1 MNDTVTV
8 ELVAPEQLLFRSEAE
23 MVVVPGVVGDFGAM
37 PQHAPVVS
45 SLRPGLLSVHID
57 GKVKEYV
64 VLGGFAEVSAERVT
78 VLADA
83 ALPRKEW
90 TAKMMQQTADSAEKR
105 GDENV
110 ARQIRDLEQ
119 LTVS

>member
-1 MNDTVTV
+1 MSDTLTV
-8 ELVAPEQLLFRSEAE
+8 ELVAPERLLYRSEAE

-45 SLRPGLLSVHID
+45 SLRPGLLSVHTD
-57 GKVKEYV
+57 GKVEEFV

-90 TAKMMQQTADSAEKR
+90 TQKEVERQAGNAEKR
-105 GDENV
+105 GDEDGAKALRELERLV
-110 ARQIRDLEQ
+110 A
-119 LTVS
+119 

>member
-1 MNDTVTV
+1 MPDTLTV
-8 ELVAPEQLLFRSEAE
+8 ELVAPERLLYRSEAE

-45 SLRPGLLSVHID
+45 SLRPGLLSVHSGGD
-57 GKVKEYV
+57 VKEFV

-90 TAKMMQQTADSAEKR
+90 TQKLMERSAEAVEKK
-105 GDENV
+105 GDEDG
-110 ARQIRDLEQ
+110 ARQIRDLER
-119 LTVS
+119 LVHS